1 MFSQPLSMA
10 MRAALASLLG
20 SLFGIGLIV
29 LSNQAQA
36 QPEEAST
43 PAPVMATAAA
53 DTVAVIRRIG
63 DATLRSLRGTE
74 PAIRGLRIQDAGSEA
89 GSGLRWQAAQR
100 RILRSEIENPRNND
114 QLSLGLQLSF

>member
-36 QPEEAST
+36 QPEEASA

>member
-36 QPEEAST
+36 QPEEASA
-43 PAPVMATAAA
+43 PAPVMATPAA

-100 RILRSEIENPRNND
+100 RILRSEIENPRNSD